1 MTADVHGA
9 AQQEYLAGLRA
20 ALADL
25 PAGEVTEI
33 LDDVGA
39 HLAELDPDDDL
50 VARLGPPQAYAAEL
64 RTAAGYPAAP
74 TAAIAT
80 APAGTGGA
88 TFALAVLVVTPVLVV
103 LAGLA
108 AFQPEVA
115 LLLIVLAVLLV
126 LVALPVVVSA
136 GPRVAR
142 VAALPAVRRFRES
155 QPPPGSAAG
164 RASAFLASLQPA
176 WWLLR
181 AVVAAALVVGA
192 LLGGGIVPT
201 VLLALVLAPVSVW
214 LGFRSRTDRRLLWPV
229 VPLNAFAAV
238 VAVAGILWV
247 GPSSSVDQSGY
258 SSPYLPGLWQDG
270 ERPIEDIRPVDAAGQ
285 PLSGVYLFDQDGR
298 PIDVSGGAE
307 CAVGEGYSVRER
319 PVQPYPRGTPR
330 YDADTGTCVLVPA
343 GPLVVAVPT
352 AGPTTAPTTA
362 VPLTTAPAAP
372 TVQAPPTG

>member
-25 PAGEVTEI
+25 PHSEVSEI

-39 HLAELDPDDDL
+39 HLAELDPDEDL

-64 RTAAGYPAAP
+64 RAAAGYPAAP
-74 TAAIAT
+74 TVAIAA

-88 TFALAVLVVTPVLVV
+88 TFALAVLVGAPVLVL

-115 LLLIVLAVLLV
+115 MLLIVLAVLLV
-126 LVALPVVVSA
+126 LVALPVVVST
-136 GPRVAR
+136 GPRVTR

-155 QPPPGSAAG
+155 QPPPDSAAG
-164 RASAFLASLQPA
+164 RAFGFLASLQPA

-181 AVVAAALVVGA
+181 AGVAAALVAGV
-192 LLGGGIVPT
+192 LLGGGAVPT
-201 VLLALVLAPVSVW
+201 VLLALVFAPVSVW

-229 VPLNAFAAV
+229 VPLNAFAAMI
-238 VAVAGILWV
+238 AVAGILWI
-247 GPSSSVDQSGY
+247 GPSPSVDQSSY
-258 SSPYLPGLWQDG
+258 TSPYLPGLWQDG

-285 PLSGVYLFDQDGR
+285 PLTDVYLFDQDGR
-298 PIDVSGGAE
+298 PIDVSGGGE
-307 CAVGEGYSVRER
+307 CTVGDGYSVREG
-319 PVQPYPRGTPR
+319 PVEPYPRGTPR
-330 YDADTGTCVLVPA
+330 FDDRTGECELVPA
-343 GPLVVAVPT
+343 GPLVVAVPS
-352 AGPTTAPTTA
+352 AAPSTAPATT
-362 VPLTTAPAAP
+362 VPLTTAPAP